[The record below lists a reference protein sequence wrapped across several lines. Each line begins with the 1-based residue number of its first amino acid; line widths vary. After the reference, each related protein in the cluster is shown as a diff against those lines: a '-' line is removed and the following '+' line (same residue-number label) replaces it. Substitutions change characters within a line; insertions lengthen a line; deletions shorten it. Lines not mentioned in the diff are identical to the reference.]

1 MSRSKPTA
9 STSAKQKGLS
19 SKPHALTSNPGG
31 LGSDLPSQT
40 NNPIRPRAPSPWLT
54 NLPDD
59 WAVVP
64 LAWIARFA
72 GGGTPSK
79 EVADYWHGDIPWVSP
94 KDMKGELVINSE
106 DHLTEAGVAAS
117 AATVIPPGNV
127 LMVMRSGILKHTL
140 PVAINAVACTLN
152 QDMRAVDVRPKLNP
166 RFLLRFVQGF
176 NNELLASLVK
186 QGATVESIDSDLL
199 RLMDVP
205 VPPQAEQDAV
215 VEYLD
220 RETTRIDAL
229 IEKKT
234 RFIELLRE
242 KRQAL
247 ITQAV
252 TQGLDPSVTM
262 KDSGVAWL
270 GQVPAHWD
278 VVHMRHVARLGS
290 GHTPSREV
298 PEYWVDCNIPWITL
312 ADVWQIRKEG
322 REVITDTEEQIST
335 LGVEKSA
342 AAVHP
347 AGSVLLSRTA
357 SVGFAAIMGRD
368 MATSQDFAVW
378 TCGPLVYNKFLYC
391 VLLGMAQEFV
401 RVRMGSTHKTIY
413 MPDIE
418 AFKMP
423 LPPLAEQHSIVT
435 WLAEG
440 LKRNE
445 ALVAVTLRSID
456 LLKER
461 RSALITAAVTG
472 QIDLREAA

>member
-1 MSRSKPTA
+1 MAKE
-9 STSAKQKGLS
+9 SARPK
-19 SKPHALTSNPGG
+19 
-31 LGSDLPSQT
+31 
-40 NNPIRPRAPSPWLT
+40 IRSPWLADI
-54 NLPDD
+54 PSG

-64 LAWIARFA
+64 LAWIARFV

-79 EVADYWHGDIPWVSP
+79 EVVDYWNGDIPWVSP
-94 KDMKGELVINSE
+94 KDMKGELLTDSE
-106 DHLTEAGVAAS
+106 DHLTDAGLAAS
-117 AATVIPPGNV
+117 ATTVIPSGSV

-166 RFLLRFVQGF
+166 KFLLRFVQGF

-186 QGATVESIDSDLL
+186 QGATVESIDADLL
-199 RLMDVP
+199 RLIEVP
-205 VPPQAEQDAV
+205 VPPKAEQDSLVA
-215 VEYLD
+215 YLD
-220 RETTRIDAL
+220 RETARIDAL

-252 TQGLDPSVTM
+252 TQGLDLAVPM
-262 KDSGVAWL
+262 KDSGVEWL

-278 VVHMRHVARLGS
+278 VAQIRHVARLGS

-298 PEYWVDCNIPWITL
+298 AEYWVDCDIPWFTL
-312 ADVWQIRKEG
+312 ADVWQIRQEG
-322 REVITDTEEQIST
+322 KQVVNETEEKISA
-335 LGVEKSA
+335 LGVANSA
-342 AAVHP
+342 ATVHP

-378 TCGPLVYNKFLYC
+378 TCGPLVHNEYLYY

-423 LPPLAEQHSIVT
+423 VPPVAEQRAIASR
-435 WLAEG
+435 LADE
-440 LKRNE
+440 LKKNE
-445 ALVAVTLRSID
+445 ALLAVTHRSIA